1 MSTYA
6 ESERTTPR
14 ITGGMPV
21 WSIILP
27 DSGTPSADTIR
38 LIVSDDLNHAEV
50 AAMITCIEM
59 YFWESIEG
67 GET

>member
-6 ESERTTPR
+6 ESERITPR
-14 ITGGMPV
+14 ITGGMPA

-38 LIVSDDLNHAEV
+38 VIVKDDLNHAEAV
-50 AAMITCIEM
+50 AMITCIEM
-59 YFWESIEG
+59 YFWEALDK
-67 GET
+67 ETE